1 MLSAEIKLIKSLS
14 QKKVRDE
21 YGLFVVEGKKMVEEL
36 VRSAFVTR
44 RIITTQSLDF
54 PVAGRPL
61 EHVSAATM
69 ARLSA
74 LKTPPAVLAVVE
86 KPAAVAVLPAPA
98 PEELL
103 LALDNIQDPGNLGTI
118 IRLADW
124 FGIRRLVCS
133 PGTADCYNPKVV
145 QATMGAIFRV
155 EIHYTA
161 LPEFL
166 QQAKKSAVVYG
177 AFLDGD
183 NIYQKQLTPGGVMV
197 VGNEGNGISPA
208 VAAVVAEWVFIPP
221 FPAGAITSESLNV
234 AVSTAILCAEF
245 PRRNIPIIR

>member
-1 MLSAEIKLIKSLS
+1 MFASEIKWIKSLS
-14 QKKVRDE
+14 QKKIRDE
-21 YGLFVVEGKKMVEEL
+21 YGLFIVEGKKMVEEL
-36 VRSAFVTR
+36 VCSTFTTH
-44 RIITTQSLDF
+44 RIITAQPLDF
-54 PVAGRPL
+54 PVAGCPV
-61 EHVSAATM
+61 EQVNAATM

-74 LKTPPAVLAVVE
+74 LKTPPAVLAIVE
-86 KPAAVAVLPAPA
+86 KPVATKFPPPAPD
-98 PEELL
+98 ELL

-155 EIHYTA
+155 EIHYTE

-166 QQAKKSAVVYG
+166 WQAKKSTAVYG

-183 NIYQKQLTPGGVMV
+183 NIYQKQLTPGGVVV
-197 VGNEGNGISPA
+197 VGNEGNGISPEA
-208 VAAVVAEWVFIPP
+208 AAAVSGRLFIPP
-221 FPAGAITSESLNV
+221 YPAGAITSESLNV
-234 AVSTAILCAEF
+234 AASAAILCAEF
-245 PRRNIPIIR
+245 RRRNVPVIR

>member
-1 MLSAEIKLIKSLS
+1 MTVAEIKRIKSLS
-14 QKKVRDE
+14 QKKNRDE

-36 VRSAFVTR
+36 VSSTFITH
-44 RIITTQSLDF
+44 RIITAKPLDF
-54 PVAGRPL
+54 PVTGHIV
-61 EHVSAATM
+61 EQVNAATM

-74 LKTPPAVLAVVE
+74 LKTPSSVLAVVE
-86 KPAAVAVLPAPA
+86 KPAASKCLPPT
-98 PEELL
+98 PDELL
-103 LALDNIQDPGNLGTI
+103 LALDNIQDPGNVGAI

-124 FGIRRLVCS
+124 FGIRRLVCT

-155 EIHYTA
+155 QVHYTE

-166 QQAKKSAVVYG
+166 RQAKKSTTIYG
-177 AFLDGD
+177 AFINGD
-183 NIYQKQLTPGGVMV
+183 NIYQKQLTPGGVVV
-197 VGNEGNGISPA
+197 VGNEGNGISPG
-208 VAAVVAEWVFIPP
+208 VAATVSERLFIPP

-245 PRRNIPIIR
+245 RRRNIPVIR